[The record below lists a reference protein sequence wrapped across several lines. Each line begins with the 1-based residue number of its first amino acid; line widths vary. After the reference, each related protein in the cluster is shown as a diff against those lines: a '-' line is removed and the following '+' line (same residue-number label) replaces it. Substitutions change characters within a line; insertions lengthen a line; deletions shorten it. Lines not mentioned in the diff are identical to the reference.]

1 MHTAFVV
8 HLLAKLAASGRVI
21 LCSVSKT
28 INRYLFMFKVLLTT
42 GLLTLHCRMLV
53 KNLIPQIDVMPSPPT
68 IQAMAVKVRAEAI
81 LHRADAVE
89 LQPPPREEPT

>member
-1 MHTAFVV
+1 M
-8 HLLAKLAASGRVI
+8 S
-21 LCSVSKT
+21 
-28 INRYLFMFKVLLTT
+28 
-42 GLLTLHCRMLV
+42 
-53 KNLIPQIDVMPSPPT
+53 SPPT